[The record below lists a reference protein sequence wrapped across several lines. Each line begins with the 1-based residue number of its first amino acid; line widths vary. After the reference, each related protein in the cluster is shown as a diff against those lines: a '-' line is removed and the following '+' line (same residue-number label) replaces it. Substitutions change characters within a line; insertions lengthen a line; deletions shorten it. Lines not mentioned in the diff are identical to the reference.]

1 VNAPSW
7 SGITPP
13 LWCIYSDTSRLL
25 VAVSGTSINLYPR
38 VSRSAYRIEDFR
50 NEPARGRKAVL
61 LGKRRP
67 GQSRRKLHAARLDV
81 RVGMLFPKLGVCAI
95 IVTTASTP
103 HAYGRH
109 DLNDVADAA
118 KVLEP
123 AVGRGRWAG
132 ALFALGVIGL
142 GIPAI
147 PVFAGSGPDG
157 LLGKRSGF
165 SRLPGKAPVFYG
177 RAARGT
183 IGGAAVTLTHI
194 DSVQFFLISAF
205 INGHCHRTVPRAG
218 HAWLRQL
225 QTCGRPRQRLPA
237 LTLGWLTAAI
247 IAVAAAV
254 SLTLG

>member
-132 ALFALGVIGL
+132 ALSPSPI
-142 GIPAI
+142 
-147 PVFAGSGPDG
+147 ST
-157 LLGKRSGF
+157 RS
-165 SRLPGKAPVFYG
+165 S
-177 RAARGT
+177 
-183 IGGAAVTLTHI
+183 
-194 DSVQFFLISAF
+194 SS
-205 INGHCHRTVPRAG
+205 
-218 HAWLRQL
+218 
-225 QTCGRPRQRLPA
+225 
-237 LTLGWLTAAI
+237 
-247 IAVAAAV
+247 
-254 SLTLG
+254 